1 MVSFS
6 ILLILLIYLLL
17 KSFSIV
23 SIVLL
28 SLIFSQLAVL
38 NYDGVKEKVSSHIR
52 PYGSS
57 VEHQ

>member
-17 KSFSIV
+17 KSF